1 MRLKLTV
8 DRRAALCARVGWVL
22 DVLHEM
28 LGERYREFRR
38 HKVAAS
44 EFEDL
49 PRDCQDAILQAET
62 LKADRSKRLVS
73 FVVAA
78 KNLIRTVVEA
88 DDGERQVEPLESVA
102 RRMRSWETF
111 KRAAQQWCERHY
123 GR

>member
-1 MRLKLTV
+1 MRPNLTV

-22 DVLHEM
+22 DVLHEL

-38 HKVAAS
+38 HKVAAAD
-44 EFEDL
+44 FADL

-73 FVVAA
+73 FVEAA

-88 DDGERQVEPLESVA
+88 DDGARQVEPWESLA
-102 RRMRSWETF
+102 RRMRSWATF
-111 KRAAQQWCERHY
+111 KRAAKQWCERHK